1 MIKFQWPYLAVL
13 LLVPVIM
20 YLIKFKQKNN
30 NIKSEINTD
39 IAVKLPFYKE
49 LLKNLKHQ
57 KIKNKKSNLK
67 IEIFLII
74 LTWIFLIL
82 ALMRPT
88 WYGEPQPI
96 DQKGRDIM
104 LAVDISG
111 SMEANDMTRNPQ
123 ITRLDIVKQIAGD
136 FIDKR
141 QKDRLGLVLFG
152 SQAFLHTP
160 LTFDHKTVKKL
171 LNDSLIGFA
180 GNYTAIGDAIAMSVK
195 YLKGNKSVLILLSD
209 GSNTSGSI
217 QPLEAAKLAKEFNIK
232 VYTIGIG
239 PDAKSN
245 PFFGYDNDLDESTL
259 KSIAGIT
266 EGEYFRATNPDSLK
280 KIYDQINK
288 LEPEL
293 KDSKMFTPEKD
304 LFYIPLS
311 ISFIIC
317 SILMIINLI
326 KHSYLNI
333 FSVISLKSN
342 HKENFN

>member
-1 MIKFQWPYLAVL
+1 MIKFQWPYLAIL
-13 LLVPVIM
+13 FLVPVIM
-20 YLIKFKQKNN
+20 YFIKFRERHKNN
-30 NIKSEINTD
+30 IQSETNSY
-39 IAVKLPFYKE
+39 IAVKLPFYQE
-49 LLKNLKHQ
+49 LIKNIKHQ
-57 KIKNKKSNLK
+57 EIKNKKNTLR

-74 LTWIFLIL
+74 LTWVFLVL
-82 ALMRPT
+82 SVMRPT

-96 DQKGRDIM
+96 NQKGRDIM

-217 QPLEAAKLAKEFNIK
+217 KPLEAAKLAKEFNIK

-239 PDAKSN
+239 PAAKSN
-245 PFFGYDNDLDESTL
+245 PFYGYDNDLDESTL
-259 KSIAGIT
+259 
-266 EGEYFRATNPDSLK
+266 
-280 KIYDQINK
+280 
-288 LEPEL
+288 
-293 KDSKMFTPEKD
+293 
-304 LFYIPLS
+304 
-311 ISFIIC
+311 
-317 SILMIINLI
+317 
-326 KHSYLNI
+326 
-333 FSVISLKSN
+333 
-342 HKENFN
+342 